1 MLIQFDPEGERF
13 MMRYHVSDKAKRAAE
28 VWKNACCL
36 YHILQIDLERFPKG
50 NVIMK
55 NSRQKRILRDGL
67 EKTYFYHYEN
77 VDVYGGDQFHL
88 PLKRKWKPK
97 EKLWDLR
104 SKVIYRIGVENRV
117 ESLRKQVE
125 TQIKDLNVFKGSK
138 EAPGTFEE
146 ILRLAGQA
154 MGHQERYEEYRMR
167 ARRRLLGK
175 EAKSFGEDVRI
186 ITDLGESVRSKNE
199 CLFANK
205 LREMGIPYLYEVLL
219 ENEVA
224 PDFTVFIGETVYFI
238 ELLGMMDRQDY
249 RERLAEK
256 LEIYKRMKILPG
268 ERLVLIDMTKG
279 LDMRRLEKILR
290 GLFVGEVSA
299 EVLPGA

>member
-1 MLIQFDPEGERF
+1 M
-13 MMRYHVSDKAKRAAE
+13 
-28 VWKNACCL
+28 
-36 YHILQIDLERFPKG
+36 
-50 NVIMK
+50 
-55 NSRQKRILRDGL
+55 
-67 EKTYFYHYEN
+67 
-77 VDVYGGDQFHL
+77 
-88 PLKRKWKPK
+88 
-97 EKLWDLR
+97 
-104 SKVIYRIGVENRV
+104 
-117 ESLRKQVE
+117 
-125 TQIKDLNVFKGSK
+125 
-138 EAPGTFEE
+138 
-146 ILRLAGQA
+146 
-154 MGHQERYEEYRMR
+154 
-167 ARRRLLGK
+167 
-175 EAKSFGEDVRI
+175 
-186 ITDLGESVRSKNE
+186 
-199 CLFANK
+199 FANK

-279 LDMRRLEKILR
+279 LDMRCLEKILR

>member
-55 NSRQKRILRDGL
+55 NSRQKRILRDGS

-224 PDFTVFIGETVYFI
+224 PDFTVFHRAAWYDGPP
-238 ELLGMMDRQDY
+238 G
-249 RERLAEK
+249 
-256 LEIYKRMKILPG
+256 LPG
-268 ERLVLIDMTKG
+268 KIGGEAGNLQKDEDPSGGTACFDRHDEG
-279 LDMRRLEKILR
+279 LDMRCLEKILR

>member
-1 MLIQFDPEGERF
+1 M
-13 MMRYHVSDKAKRAAE
+13 
-28 VWKNACCL
+28 
-36 YHILQIDLERFPKG
+36 
-50 NVIMK
+50 
-55 NSRQKRILRDGL
+55 
-67 EKTYFYHYEN
+67 
-77 VDVYGGDQFHL
+77 
-88 PLKRKWKPK
+88 
-97 EKLWDLR
+97 
-104 SKVIYRIGVENRV
+104 
-117 ESLRKQVE
+117 
-125 TQIKDLNVFKGSK
+125 
-138 EAPGTFEE
+138 
-146 ILRLAGQA
+146 
-154 MGHQERYEEYRMR
+154 
-167 ARRRLLGK
+167 
-175 EAKSFGEDVRI
+175 
-186 ITDLGESVRSKNE
+186 
-199 CLFANK
+199 
-205 LREMGIPYLYEVLL
+205 LL